1 MKENRAEN
9 FTNSNGPVPMQLALT
24 PFPPNVDVAKLLAVL
39 KEKAGS
45 TGNALPERKKI
56 PKYVYAKVCD
66 TDKKVSR

>member
-1 MKENRAEN
+1 
-9 FTNSNGPVPMQLALT
+9 MQLALT